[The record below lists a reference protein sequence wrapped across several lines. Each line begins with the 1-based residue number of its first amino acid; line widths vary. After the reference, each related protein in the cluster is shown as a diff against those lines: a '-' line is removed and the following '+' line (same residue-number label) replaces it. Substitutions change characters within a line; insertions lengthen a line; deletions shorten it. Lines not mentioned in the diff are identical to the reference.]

1 MAVAESASASASI
14 GKSLQV
20 RGEVRGSEDLIV
32 DGFVEGTITL
42 SGSRLTIGANAKV
55 HANVAARDVIIL
67 GVLNGNI
74 AATGRVELRS
84 GATLTGDIQASRL
97 SIEENAGFSGKV
109 DLVQSTAAPA
119 NAGQAASQP
128 AGVASPS

>member
-1 MAVAESASASASI
+1 MAVVENVSASI

-42 SGSRLTIGANAKV
+42 AGSRLTIGANAKV
-55 HANVAARDVIIL
+55 QANVQARDVIIQGQL
-67 GVLNGNI
+67 HGNI
-74 AATGRVELRS
+74 AATGRVALRS
-84 GATLTGDIQASRL
+84 GATLSGDIQASRL

-109 DLVQSTAAPA
+109 DLVQSTAAA
-119 NAGQAASQP
+119 AGATGQNAVQTAA
-128 AGVASPS
+128 AV